1 MENFVIII
9 GIFLTAFI
17 ALAIGTVILMKK
29 NKIRSIEKQDL
40 TAEINYFE
48 NNKKIWLF
56 NTKTTVMIDTY
67 KFSEVFDQFP
77 FLSDFQ
83 ESKAMM
89 LKKRGASSTKID
101 KVVDDL
107 LTHQSVIL
115 RQFQKSSSKLLK
127 GFDKTKLK
135 YNYQNANY
143 LLKFYNIF
151 LNCYKEQIVKNF
163 VNKIMVVELNEVF
176 KNISISY
183 DKQEIIDKN
192 LIRIEKVLNEAVD
205 TILKKL
211 YEDLSITEEQFV
223 YTKDSDEPI
232 NNNSSAETYGKNFD
246 QFELAY
252 QVLGTTSDIDDVE
265 LKKAY
270 RKLAMKYHPDKNSD
284 AEANEFMSKINQ
296 AYELILKIRNLK

>member
-1 MENFVIII
+1 
-9 GIFLTAFI
+9 
-17 ALAIGTVILMKK
+17 
-29 NKIRSIEKQDL
+29 
-40 TAEINYFE
+40 
-48 NNKKIWLF
+48 
-56 NTKTTVMIDTY
+56 
-67 KFSEVFDQFP
+67 
-77 FLSDFQ
+77 
-83 ESKAMM
+83 
-89 LKKRGASSTKID
+89 
-101 KVVDDL
+101 
-107 LTHQSVIL
+107 
-115 RQFQKSSSKLLK
+115 
-127 GFDKTKLK
+127 
-135 YNYQNANY
+135 
-143 LLKFYNIF
+143 
-151 LNCYKEQIVKNF
+151 
-163 VNKIMVVELNEVF
+163 MVVELNEVF